1 VDELGLL
8 ALVCQCTANP
18 EWLGTVL
25 HTMST
30 SRARKLLVDWATCLP
45 ELEPLSTLA
54 YEVSA
59 TSSPAI
65 PAALPASVPPERQL
79 RGSLSTAFLIA
90 SLIDPAP
97 PARDSRHTSAFPEWF
112 ETLRLWLLGQ
122 AWIRGL
128 RGNYLDQNLRAVT
141 DAVRHAAGRDLGW
154 LRLLSTLYEPFST
167 DFESAS
173 NALRRKAQAR
183 LLASDEELSGA
194 ERRVLH
200 ALIRLARNEDAPIE
214 AASPEGDE
222 FHVQVPTRFSRR
234 DGASPTHAL
243 PGLEESDSDLVIDL
257 GESPDVDAQR
267 VAYFLGKAAETP
279 AQRSITGKTIL
290 LRSNEFG
297 QYLPWSWH
305 QLTPQERTAID
316 AWLESQ
322 REGFGQDALIA
333 ALTWIALVT
342 GYSLT
347 RVCNFGIGGDAHG
360 DWQLSTELDALFRT
374 PPRPSYMRELPN
386 AVAQML
392 APPASVH
399 TIRLPEWIRA
409 ALAGATPI
417 SAPQKLADFWSSCTE
432 TPSQA
437 FSRIATAQGFARV
450 TTSMLGH
457 VLGYSLYHRTSDS
470 LFALAGSAH
479 ARTAMPGAGAYPSWG
494 AREVLDYY
502 RGLDESQLEISPEGD
517 SVNALGSRLRVV
529 EKSFSS
535 ALNKVFSALE
545 SQMLQGSPIDQHNA
559 YTTALVL
566 KLLAATGS
574 RPVGDPFESPLHFDL
589 EHHRVFVADKLVVGA
604 EGGRLVPI
612 PKSLSVEVER
622 YFSYLAKLA
631 TLLQPAEP
639 ALSGGLRGLHE
650 LNAPFLLPLF
660 FYLQRDGWES
670 ISEDG
675 LRRHLAGEFSAPLN
689 IFRHRLPVLLR
700 AKGVDPEVID
710 GLLGHGYGGCATYG
724 DWSTRQWN
732 VDMEQAVPALEKAF
746 EDLGLPIL
754 KVPMLRTTQELHIT
768 QALQLAPFG
777 VARRKLEQRK
787 RREAA
792 RQQARAL
799 IEDWLGDRKI
809 GEVTAQDLAD
819 IERMVVTTPSGM
831 PHVMAHIRYAVL
843 QRYFNMQLRR
853 GATTLRLRRSYIELN
868 EDPPFTNELAGRA
881 PSVVSK
887 LLDLLPILRKEFPP
901 SRATAADAWLM
912 ACLHLMLEGRI
923 SNYALLKEISNP
935 RAIRVVHFQRRY
947 WLEFRANAANTAD
960 ESEDN
965 DGASPCLRF
974 PISRDSA
981 AFLEASRK
989 PGRNKGHVQK
999 KLADALIS
1007 NHVDLSKLGE
1017 KKAVEKLANFID
1029 QSNRLCLPGLL
1040 AGVLSGRVSSC
1051 SLDHYDWVRL
1061 ETGTFLE
1068 LPVSGDDHTAGDQL
1082 SLSPEDSPGVPDEA
1096 RVVARQIEARL
1107 YFSELRQAIDG
1118 VDADP
1123 RSKSRRKMVS
1133 DVSSVVSKFRS
1144 RVSSALYL
1152 IGEWLY
1158 HLIGKVRSLRS
1169 IRRYLTGISPAAE
1182 RVWYDADL
1190 LSADEED
1197 VSELYSALLDARPD
1211 IELRTVGLY
1220 LRRFHAFAR
1229 KYASISDPD
1238 WGELSLGQ
1246 ASLSVRPA
1254 YIRECDYL
1262 NAIESI
1268 LLSSERHSQ
1277 ELVTASAMVLLL
1289 AYRYGL
1295 RASEAAGLIRADWV
1309 GDTRPLILVRNNVLR
1324 KLKTKAGRRLVP
1336 TLFELTPIEVTVIKR
1351 LLVTAEANHGGDMA
1365 VPLLGN
1371 QVRVPATIG
1380 RIRTIVIQ
1388 ALRWAT
1394 GNPTTVIHSARH
1406 SFATRVLDSM
1416 FCADGDLQRSHLE
1429 VPNVE
1434 TMRDRV
1440 LGSASQ
1446 SRRTLWGLAR
1456 LLGHAS
1462 PTTSIG
1468 SYSHIVD
1475 RWLEDYADHNVTRRT
1490 RGAVVEG
1497 VLDLDAQPR
1506 RTALPEPCSVVDQ
1519 APSVSVGALIRLAR
1533 LIGRGANLHRSAIA
1547 LAIPAELSDEMAV
1560 ALDSIFRVSAKR
1572 QERNKPLPEL
1582 MASITESQWEN
1593 LFELA
1598 DEVTVPRDICW
1609 IKVPTAPDF
1618 AGLVGPQRHI
1628 VMWREEHF
1636 EWIGQLVKSLNLQ
1649 KADIRILITFGFTG
1663 EQQNWIERHGLSR
1676 FVSTDV
1682 SETQLDTVKT
1692 ENQRA
1697 VVVERAVLIAS
1708 RRKQHPLGNRILL
1721 AVLAIAWHG
1730 TVSLAQRDHPP
1741 RGFGK

>member
-1 VDELGLL
+1 
-8 ALVCQCTANP
+8 
-18 EWLGTVL
+18 
-25 HTMST
+25 
-30 SRARKLLVDWATCLP
+30 
-45 ELEPLSTLA
+45 
-54 YEVSA
+54 
-59 TSSPAI
+59 
-65 PAALPASVPPERQL
+65 
-79 RGSLSTAFLIA
+79 
-90 SLIDPAP
+90 
-97 PARDSRHTSAFPEWF
+97 
-112 ETLRLWLLGQ
+112 
-122 AWIRGL
+122 
-128 RGNYLDQNLRAVT
+128 
-141 DAVRHAAGRDLGW
+141 
-154 LRLLSTLYEPFST
+154 
-167 DFESAS
+167 
-173 NALRRKAQAR
+173 
-183 LLASDEELSGA
+183 
-194 ERRVLH
+194 
-200 ALIRLARNEDAPIE
+200 
-214 AASPEGDE
+214 
-222 FHVQVPTRFSRR
+222 
-234 DGASPTHAL
+234 
-243 PGLEESDSDLVIDL
+243 
-257 GESPDVDAQR
+257 
-267 VAYFLGKAAETP
+267 
-279 AQRSITGKTIL
+279 
-290 LRSNEFG
+290 
-297 QYLPWSWH
+297 
-305 QLTPQERTAID
+305 
-316 AWLESQ
+316 
-322 REGFGQDALIA
+322 
-333 ALTWIALVT
+333 
-342 GYSLT
+342 
-347 RVCNFGIGGDAHG
+347 
-360 DWQLSTELDALFRT
+360 
-374 PPRPSYMRELPN
+374 MRELPS

-392 APPASVH
+392 ATPASVH

-417 SAPQKLADFWSSCTE
+417 SAPQKLADFWTSTTE

-437 FSRIATAQGFARV
+437 FARIATAQGFARV

-639 ALSGGLRGLHE
+639 ALSAGLRGLHE

-675 LRRHLAGEFSAPLN
+675 LRRHLAGEFSAPIN
-689 IFRHRLPVLLR
+689 IFRHRLPVVLR

-732 VDMEQAVPALEKAF
+732 VDMEQAVPALESAF

-853 GATTLRLRRSYIELN
+853 GATSLRLRRSYIELN

-912 ACLHLMLEGRI
+912 ACLHLMLESRI

-989 PGRNKGHVQK
+989 PGRNKSYVQK

-1029 QSNRLCLPGLL
+1029 QNNRLCLPGLL
-1040 AGVLSGRVSSC
+1040 AGVLSGRVSTC

-1061 ETGTFLE
+1061 ETGTLLE
-1068 LPVSGDDHTAGDQL
+1068 LLGSAADHTTGDQL
-1082 SLSPEDSPGVPDEA
+1082 LLSPEDSSPNVPDEA

-1107 YFSELRQAIDG
+1107 YFHELRRAIDG
-1118 VDADP
+1118 VNAGR

-1133 DVSSVVSKFRS
+1133 DVSSVVSKFRP

-1158 HLIGKVRSLRS
+1158 HLVGKVGGLRS
-1169 IRRYLTGISPAAE
+1169 IRRYLSGISPAAE

-1211 IELRTVGLY
+1211 IELRIVGLY

-1238 WGELSLGQ
+1238 WAELSLGQ

-1262 NAIESI
+1262 NAIQSI
-1268 LLSSERHSQ
+1268 LLSSERHGQ

-1309 GDTRPLILVRNNVLR
+1309 GDTRALILVRNNVLR

-1336 TLFELTPIEVTVIKR
+1336 TLFEMASVEVTLIKR
-1351 LLVTAEANHGGDMA
+1351 VLVMAEANHGGDMA

-1371 QVRVPATIG
+1371 QVRVPETIG

-1394 GNPTTVIHSARH
+1394 GNPTTVIHGARH

-1416 FCADGDLQRSHLE
+1416 ICADGGLQRSHLDARI
-1429 VPNVE
+1429 VE

-1446 SRRTLWGLAR
+1446 SRRTLWGVAR

-1468 SYSHIVD
+1468 SYAHIID

-1490 RGAVVEG
+1490 RGALLEG
-1497 VLDLDAQPR
+1497 AYDLDAEPR
-1506 RTALPEPCSVVDQ
+1506 RIAQPESRVFEDQ
-1519 APSVSVGALIRLAR
+1519 APTVSVGALVRLAR
-1533 LIGRGANLHRSAIA
+1533 LVSRGANLQRSATA
-1547 LAIPAELSDEMAV
+1547 LAIPAELSGEV
-1560 ALDSIFRVSAKR
+1560 AFALETIFRASAKR
-1572 QERNKPLPEL
+1572 QERNKSLSEL
-1582 MASITESQWEN
+1582 MASVTESQWEN
-1593 LFELA
+1593 LIEFA
-1598 DEVTVPRDICW
+1598 DEVIVPRDVTW
-1609 IKVPTAPDF
+1609 TKVPTVLDF
-1618 AGLVGPQRHI
+1618 AGLVGSQRHI
-1628 VMWREEHF
+1628 VIWREEHF
-1636 EWIGQLVKSLNLQ
+1636 EWIGKFVKSINL
-1649 KADIRILITFGFTG
+1649 KKSDVSVLITPGFTK
-1663 EQQNWIERHGLSR
+1663 EQQTWIERHDISR
-1676 FVSTDV
+1676 FVSND
-1682 SETQLDTVKT
+1682 ENDNQLDTVRT

-1697 VVVERAVLIAS
+1697 VVVERAVVIAS
-1708 RRKQHPLGNRILL
+1708 RRKQHPVGNRILL
-1721 AVLAIAWHG
+1721 AVIALAWHAA
-1730 TVSLAQRDHPP
+1730 VSHRGHDHPAEGLA
-1741 RGFGK
+1741 RR